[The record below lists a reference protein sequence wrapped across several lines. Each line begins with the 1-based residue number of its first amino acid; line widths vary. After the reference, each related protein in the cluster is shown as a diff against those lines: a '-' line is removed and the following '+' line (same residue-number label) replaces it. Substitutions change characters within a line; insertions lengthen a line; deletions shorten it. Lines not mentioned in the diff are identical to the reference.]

1 MTDLMSG
8 FYLCVYVMIL
18 CGCYLLSGTLCRKK
32 EGTEPVVV
40 GSESAPEITKHRF
53 YEVTS
58 DVDFTAASQRS
69 QVYNDDD
76 DDDVTTTSSAA
87 NGG

>member
-1 MTDLMSG
+1 MVISP
-8 FYLCVYVMIL
+8 
-18 CGCYLLSGTLCRKK
+18 CYLVLCRKK

-40 GSESAPEITKHRF
+40 GSESAPEISKHRF

-58 DVDFTAASQRS
+58 DVEFTAASQRS
-69 QVYNDDD
+69 QVYDDD
-76 DDDVTTTSSAA
+76 DGDVTTISSTA

>member
-1 MTDLMSG
+1 MSS
-8 FYLCVYVMIL
+8 LV
-18 CGCYLLSGTLCRKK
+18 LCRKK

-40 GSESAPEITKHRF
+40 GSESAPPEITKHRY
-53 YEVTS
+53 YEMTS
-58 DVDFTAASQRS
+58 DVEFTAASQRS
-69 QVYNDDD
+69 QVYDDD